1 MELSFIRNMLGKK
14 TLNSGLVAASILLA
28 NITVLMGVMV
38 VSAQQPSSS
47 SDFKFKY
54 IKSGGIKGQMKG
66 LHLNPRLHTTL
77 KLT

>member
-47 SDFKFKY
+47 SDFKFN
-54 IKSGGIKGQMKG
+54 SGGIEGQMKG
-66 LHLNPRLHTTL
+66 LHLNPGLHTTL